1 MTPPLLYDED
11 ENFPLSLVSDS
22 VATVILLS

>member
-11 ENFPLSLVSDS
+11 ENLPLSLVSDS